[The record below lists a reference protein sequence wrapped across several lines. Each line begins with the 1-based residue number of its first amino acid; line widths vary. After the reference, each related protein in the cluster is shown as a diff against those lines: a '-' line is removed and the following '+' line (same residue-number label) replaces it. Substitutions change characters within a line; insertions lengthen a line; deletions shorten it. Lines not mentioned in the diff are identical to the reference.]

1 MTKNTKIWLN
11 YLAGAAISLFLFW
24 SIYNQLS
31 GQKELI
37 SSISW
42 THTGSPWWLCLS
54 ILLMFIN
61 SSLES
66 LKWYMLTNSVEPVG
80 YARVLASYLA
90 GISFSII
97 TPNRIGEYPGR
108 ILYLGRSNTFRYI
121 NVSVL
126 GIMAQ
131 LSGIYLFGLVGLV
144 YYNLAF
150 PSVIAKAGL
159 AVCLIVNIFI
169 GIFYWKFEFWL
180 PLMARIKW
188 LRRFATYGRLL
199 NRITTKS
206 QFMVL
211 GISLLRFM
219 VFSAQYLSLLRW
231 MNVIVPPLEGFC
243 LAALFFW
250 IMAVIPGIALTELGI
265 RGKVSLFLFQAFSAG
280 SLGILAATGALW
292 LLNLIVPSLIGGVL
306 IWRMRWLQ

>member
-37 SSISW
+37 SSITW

-54 ILLMFIN
+54 VLLMFIN

-66 LKWYMLTNSVEPVG
+66 LKWYLLTNSVEPVG

-169 GIFYWKFEFWL
+169 Y
-180 PLMARIKW
+180 
-188 LRRFATYGRLL
+188 
-199 NRITTKS
+199 
-206 QFMVL
+206 
-211 GISLLRFM
+211 
-219 VFSAQYLSLLRW
+219 
-231 MNVIVPPLEGFC
+231 
-243 LAALFFW
+243 
-250 IMAVIPGIALTELGI
+250 
-265 RGKVSLFLFQAFSAG
+265 
-280 SLGILAATGALW
+280 ILHYYF
-292 LLNLIVPSLIGGVL
+292 
-306 IWRMRWLQ
+306 